1 MGLLNRQITFGGVAI
16 PAKIASSPHIIR
28 PKRKMTVT
36 QIAGSNREI
45 VDMEDAW
52 ECYEQPYTLFVGDGS
67 EDSIQTALDNVAKA
81 LFKKGWQI
89 LLDDFEP
96 DIYRLA
102 YYEGGFDVENRK
114 TRLGKFDI
122 TFKCRPERFLASGNT
137 PVVVASGGKV
147 TNPTTFDA
155 KPIIHITGVG
165 SGTVTVAGVTMSFTD
180 MVDYL
185 NVDCDRMDVYR
196 DITEN
201 RNNLMTGGFPVLHA
215 GDNTVTYTGGV
226 TSVTIDPRFFR
237 I

>member
-1 MGLLNRQITFGGVAI
+1 MGLLDRTITFGGDVI
-16 PAKIASSPHIIR
+16 PARIASSPHIIR

-45 VDMEDAW
+45 VDMQDAW
-52 ECYEQPYTLFVGDGS
+52 ETYEQPYTLFVGDGT
-67 EDSIQTALDNVAKA
+67 EDSIQEELDAVAEA
-81 LFKKGWQI
+81 LFKTGWQI

-102 YYEGGFDVENRK
+102 YYEGGFDSDNRY

-147 TNPTTFDA
+147 TNPTAFDA
-155 KPIIHITGVG
+155 KPIIHITGEG

-196 DITEN
+196 LPAEN
-201 RNNLMTGGFPVLHA
+201 RNNLMTGNFPVLHE
-215 GDNTVTYTGGV
+215 GDNNVTFTGGI
-226 TSVTIDPRFFR
+226 TSVTIDPRFWR

>member
-16 PAKIASSPHIIR
+16 PAMIASSPHIIR